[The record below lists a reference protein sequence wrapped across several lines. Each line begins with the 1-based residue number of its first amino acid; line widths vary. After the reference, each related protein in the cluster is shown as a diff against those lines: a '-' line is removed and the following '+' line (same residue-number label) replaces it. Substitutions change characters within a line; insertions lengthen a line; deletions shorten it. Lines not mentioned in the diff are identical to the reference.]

1 MKDLI
6 ILSKSQLSEPLFL
19 NGCTVVQ
26 LEKSPIAN
34 RCEFMGPHKP
44 FNFFN

>member
-6 ILSKSQLSEPLFL
+6 ILSESQLSEPLFL
-19 NGCTVVQ
+19 NGCSVVQ

-34 RCEFMGPHKP
+34 RYEFMDPYKP